1 MQTSQKAQLLHDDA
15 QALALIER
23 IKQKME
29 ETKRAEESSEVK
41 EPDKLRLRY
50 LFSQN
55 LC

>member
-1 MQTSQKAQLLHDDA
+1 MQTSQKTLLLHDDA
-15 QALALIER
+15 EVLALIER
-23 IKQKME
+23 IKQTLE
-29 ETKRAEESSEVK
+29 ERKRAEESSEVK